1 MKNDVFWTRVIY
13 IISIVVSLLVAF
25 LILGPRPQGIEGTLD
40 VSFLP
45 FVNATLTS
53 RCPQKRNAYLLWD
66 LNAFFG

>member
-45 FVNATLTS
+45 FVNATLNSITTCLLYTS
-53 RCPQKRNAYLLWD
+53 DAAD
-66 LNAFFG
+66 D